1 MSRESVQPGYENQ
14 NPDSGVTVQDMA
26 ELTGRSEQMIRLIIR
41 ELKIQHCG
49 YGKFGVKLYFT
60 SDEAKVEHR
69 VKNPKKRGPI
79 KVWKTYQVVGLVWQ
93 CAAMKGR
100 VLDKPQLHRELDAKA
115 EEAGIPYARTEDR
128 ADGRVYRC
136 YVAEALD
143 QILALYGLE
152 RTK

>member
-1 MSRESVQPGYENQ
+1 MSKGPWNRDNWYSDQYA
-14 NPDSGVTVQDMA
+14 TIRDMA
-26 ELTGRSEQMIRLIIR
+26 DRFGRSEQYIRLLLK
-41 ELKIQHCG
+41 ELRIQPAEKTG
-49 YGKFGVKLYFT
+49 ALNLYLLT
-60 SDEAKVEHR
+60 DEAKIEDRIQHPR
-69 VKNPKKRGPI
+69 KRGPI

-93 CAAMKGR
+93 CAAMTGR